1 MAAKKKYT
9 VLKALSRRNEN
20 MKFYDIDSV
29 VELTDEEA
37 KPLLQHGFVKAKKAA
52 PRKKQS

>member
-9 VLKALSRRNEN
+9 VLKELSRRNEG
-20 MKFYDIDSV
+20 MKFYGIDSV

-37 KPLLQHGFVKAKKAA
+37 KPLIKHGFVKAKRAS
-52 PRKKQS
+52 PKKKS